1 MIFVNDENKE
11 KRGPFLKQ
19 LKFQFLGSNLDLN
32 VCRRRKFRPQCLSFN
47 FLSSYLSAVS
57 MHQKTFLSTDS
68 VTRFGEISPLWQKFS
83 SAWLIF
89 DGLSLI
95 CQNSKP
101 TLANLFHYFGLI
113 FIAAN
118 GPILKYNLTIWS
130 HCQKTNTLNMHFES
144 GN

>member
-1 MIFVNDENKE
+1 
-11 KRGPFLKQ
+11 
-19 LKFQFLGSNLDLN
+19 
-32 VCRRRKFRPQCLSFN
+32 
-47 FLSSYLSAVS
+47 

-83 SAWLIF
+83 SAWPIF